1 MKGFVTRDW
10 ITRFYIQG
18 PGPRGSRIASLNIMF
33 LVMYTGDIQ
42 KKFGFHFAVIQMK
55 HLVNHWQ
62 SCYGDE
68 LLLCVRSLVMP
79 FGVCCKNV

>member
-1 MKGFVTRDW
+1 
-10 ITRFYIQG
+10 
-18 PGPRGSRIASLNIMF
+18 
-33 LVMYTGDIQ
+33 MYTGDIQ